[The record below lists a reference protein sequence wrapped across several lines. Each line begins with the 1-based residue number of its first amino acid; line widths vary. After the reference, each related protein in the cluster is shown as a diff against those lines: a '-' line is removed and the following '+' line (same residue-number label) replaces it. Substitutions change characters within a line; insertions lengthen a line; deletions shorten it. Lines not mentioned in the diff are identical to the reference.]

1 MNSVRRKNLSLKYQ
15 RFTPSGEKNI
25 DIKKSEFVT
34 KTQFLWRINRG
45 GSTLQLLVQTGQ
57 YEWMHIHY
65 ILHVVPARIKQLLE
79 WDACTEH
86 LIKLNRYLFS
96 KKYEEG
102 RISVY
107 LNKDNE
113 LTFRVE
119 VNPSGKEFCIFVCQV
134 FHSSRNK
141 TLCTKIIEKYRKK
154 LYVGKFFNE
163 ILIH

>member
-1 MNSVRRKNLSLKYQ
+1 MLYR
-15 RFTPSGEKNI
+15 
-25 DIKKSEFVT
+25 
-34 KTQFLWRINRG
+34 
-45 GSTLQLLVQTGQ
+45 
-57 YEWMHIHY
+57 
-65 ILHVVPARIKQLLE
+65 LLE

-119 VNPSGKEFCIFVCQV
+119 VNPSGKSFESLSARFVIVHRLEFYV
-134 FHSSRNK
+134 
-141 TLCTKIIEKYRKK
+141 RK
-154 LYVGKFFNE
+154 
-163 ILIH
+163 